1 MSTTT
6 NIATDSAVAPPPL
19 KRARRHF
26 AKKVGE
32 PVQVRLSAGVWTTMK
47 KPKSRRGKNYTNH
60 LREVLA
66 QLEERGV
73 PATKGNIRRLAAGR
87 GPRLRAALAEIAAA
101 RLEKNVEL
109 CSACCEDQ
117 LCVYGREC

>member
-1 MSTTT
+1 M
-6 NIATDSAVAPPPL
+6 P
-19 KRARRHF
+19 
-26 AKKVGE
+26 
-32 PVQVRLSAGVWTTMK
+32 

-101 RLEKNVEL
+101 RSEKTN
-109 CSACCEDQ
+109 
-117 LCVYGREC
+117 